1 MNTTSNPLLKSLY
14 GLATV
19 AALFTGFGN
28 MPLWGRYYV
37 SDVPGLGWSGNFIVN
52 VNVHILAGSL
62 LLGIGVFALTK
73 ALMMGKARFG
83 KLTLSGRIRGFL
95 LALALITGILMVVK
109 NFPGMHFSMATLMV
123 FNFTHMGASVLFMLT
138 VLVALIFR
146 QPWRRIY

>member
-14 GLATV
+14 GLAAV
-19 AALFTGFGN
+19 VALFTGFGN

-73 ALMMGKARFG
+73 ALMMGKAPFG
-83 KLTLSGRIRGFL
+83 EMSLSGKIRGLL

-109 NFPGMHFSMATLMV
+109 NLPGMNFSLATLMV
-123 FNFTHMGASVLFMLT
+123 FNFTHMGASVLFMLAT
-138 VLVALIFR
+138 LVALIFR
-146 QPWRRIY
+146 QPWRRIH